1 MSERPPTFDVE
12 RFAAWLRRHMDAWDM
27 TVPDLAQRSGLN
39 VSTIAN
45 LRRGR
50 PEKGRATKSPAINAI
65 AAIAWGLQMPLDFV
79 AAQAGLTWNGPIDRW
94 DLLVT
99 EHEREVLA
107 RRLGGDAADLEE
119 LLRAA
124 VKNDDAKEIA

>member
-1 MSERPPTFDVE
+1 MPERPPVFDAE
-12 RFAAWLRRHMDAWDM
+12 RFAAWLRRHMDAWDIS
-27 TVPDLAQRSGLN
+27 VNGLSERSG
-39 VSTIAN
+39 VHRTTIGE
-45 LRRGR
+45 LRRGSPR
-50 PEKGRATKSPAINAI
+50 QARTKSPSINAI
-65 AAIAWGLQMPLDFV
+65 AAIAWGLEMPLDFV

-99 EHEREVLA
+99 EHERDVLA

-124 VKNDDAKEIA
+124 VQSDDAKEIA